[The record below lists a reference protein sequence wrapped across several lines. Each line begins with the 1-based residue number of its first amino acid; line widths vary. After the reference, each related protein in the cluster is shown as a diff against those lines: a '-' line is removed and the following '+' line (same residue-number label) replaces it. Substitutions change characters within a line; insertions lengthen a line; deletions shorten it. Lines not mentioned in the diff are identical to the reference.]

1 MQLCLLSTDVYFAGK
16 FSSCSSSRAMF
27 SSDAVA
33 SSRVATGSKSSYYA
47 MKLGPL
53 SSISLLFALELNS
66 EPLSEEMDE
75 ELERNDIANLYF
87 VSLRLSCD
95 VTRRKPLKEICRL
108 K

>member
-33 SSRVATGSKSSYYA
+33 SSRVATDSKFSYYA
-47 MKLGPL
+47 MKLAPL

-66 EPLSEEMDE
+66 EPSSKEMDE
-75 ELERNDIANLYF
+75 ELNLYF

>member
-1 MQLCLLSTDVYFAGK
+1 
-16 FSSCSSSRAMF
+16 MF
-27 SSDAVA
+27 SSYAVA

-47 MKLGPL
+47 MKLAPL

-66 EPLSEEMDE
+66 EPSSKEMDE
-75 ELERNDIANLYF
+75 ELKRNLYF

>member
-1 MQLCLLSTDVYFAGK
+1 MQLCLLSTGVYFAGK
-16 FSSCSSSRAMF
+16 FSSSRAMF

-47 MKLGPL
+47 MKLAPL

-66 EPLSEEMDE
+66 EPSSEEMDE

-87 VSLRLSCD
+87 VSLRLQIA
-95 VTRRKPLKEICRL
+95 TTKIF
-108 K
+108 

>member
-16 FSSCSSSRAMF
+16 FSSSSSSKAMF

-33 SSRVATGSKSSYYA
+33 SSRVTTGSKSSYYA
-47 MKLGPL
+47 MKLAPL

-66 EPLSEEMDE
+66 EPSSEEMDE

-87 VSLRLSCD
+87 VSLRLQIA
-95 VTRRKPLKEICRL
+95 TTKIF
-108 K
+108 

>member
-27 SSDAVA
+27 SSYAVA

-47 MKLGPL
+47 MKLAPL

-66 EPLSEEMDE
+66 EPSSEEMDE

-87 VSLRLSCD
+87 VSLRLQIA
-95 VTRRKPLKEICRL
+95 TTKIF
-108 K
+108 